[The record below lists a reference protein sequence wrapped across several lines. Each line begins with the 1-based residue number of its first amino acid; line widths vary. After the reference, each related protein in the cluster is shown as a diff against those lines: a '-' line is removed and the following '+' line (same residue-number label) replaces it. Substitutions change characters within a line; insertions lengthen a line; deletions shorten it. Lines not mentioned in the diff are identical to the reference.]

1 MAKTESKTLN
11 ETLVAELVKLKEK
24 REALRLKGLPI
35 VDDQSVMIPIPNS
48 LVKDKHPEVTKFIEL
63 IGLINRNKDLGVPCK
78 IEAGEAVKLTDG
90 TTSTIL
96 ELVFFYT
103 DKTDIE
109 AVQNFIQK
117 HE

>member
-24 REALRLKGLPI
+24 KDALRLKGLPT
-35 VDDQSVMIPIPNS
+35 VDNQSVMIPIPNS
-48 LVKDKHPEVTKFIEL
+48 LVKEQNPEVLKFIEL

-78 IEAGEAVKLTDG
+78 IEAGAEVELQDG
-90 TTSTIL
+90 TSSTII

-103 DKTDIE
+103 DETDIE
-109 AVQNFIQK
+109 AVQNFIK
-117 HE
+117 EHE